1 MSNNPPGWYADPF
14 GRAQVRWW
22 SGSGW
27 TDHVATN
34 GQEFID
40 APLAAPATASPTTA
54 APAVVAAPA
63 PAAAVPAAPAV
74 PATTGK
80 RPLTAT
86 QKTAM
91 EGAVAL
97 LVGALGGWLV
107 RGGGDDSSGSGG
119 GGGGGGGVAA
129 GQLTTPI
136 LQGLASLN
144 SYEWS
149 LRAVTVGP
157 TDVDREE
164 QTATGQSDS
173 QADMRYVRSTSTSTS
188 ADDPEPYTSTSES
201 WRSSTMSCTF
211 DGEEYQSEATNPF
224 EADVGTVLSGVFDIV
239 IPAGNATRVGEETV
253 GGVATTHWTFTIE
266 GLGTGAGATVEQNQ
280 GDLWVANDG
289 GYLVKYTVTTAMRSA
304 PEGTP
309 DAEVYRLELT
319 LELTSVNQPVAIQ
332 MPAACPTA

>member
-54 APAVVAAPA
+54 APAVATQGTVV
-63 PAAAVPAAPAV
+63 AAAV
-74 PATTGK
+74 K
-80 RPLTAT
+80 RPFTAT
-86 QKTAM
+86 QKTAIV
-91 EGAVAL
+91 GAVAL

-107 RGGGDDSSGSGG
+107 RGGGDDSSSGG
-119 GGGGGGGVAA
+119 GGGGGGGAA
-129 GQLTTPI
+129 TGSLTTPI

-149 LRAVTVGP
+149 LRSVTVGP
-157 TDVDREE
+157 TDVDRAE

-188 ADDPEPYTSTSES
+188 ADDPEPYTSTTES
-201 WRSSTMSCTF
+201 WRSGAMSCTF
-211 DGEEYQSEATNPF
+211 DGEEYGSEAASPF
-224 EADVGTVLSGVFDIV
+224 EADLGTVLSGVFDIV

-253 GGVATTHWTFTIE
+253 AGVATTHWTFTIE

-289 GYLVKYTVTTAMRSA
+289 GYLVKYSVTTAMRSA
-304 PEGTP
+304 PEGMP

-319 LELTSVNQPVAIQ
+319 LELTSVNQPVVIQ
-332 MPAACPTA
+332 MPAACPTV